1 MFEIVLSLSS
11 NSIDKA
17 IEEYYDTSFSGSTS
31 DSNSSSGNSSSGG
44 NTTDEEYTFGV
55 LEIPLEVFQEQYKT
69 KATSGSGAG
78 TSSAPS
84 STPLDEV
91 ETVYSCAVGIHSK
104 IDEKRL
110 ASLRSWYQIPNDL
123 NPRLAVRG
131 EWCCQSRF
139 GVSVY
144 EAYLLGG
151 LRLPLNFFVRKLLTR
166 LGLGICQF
174 NPNAWRLIVSM

>member
-1 MFEIVLSLSS
+1 MSEIVLSLYS

-17 IEEYYDTSFSGSTS
+17 IEEYHNTSFSGSTS
-31 DSNSSSGNSSSGG
+31 DSNSSSSSSNSSSGG

-55 LEIPLEVFQEQYKT
+55 LGILLEVFQEQYRT
-69 KATSGSGAG
+69 RAASRSGAG
-78 TSSAPS
+78 TSSAPL

-104 IDEKRL
+104 TDEKRL
-110 ASLRSWYQIPNDL
+110 ASFRSWYQIPDDL

-131 EWCCQSRF
+131 EWCCKSRF

-151 LRLPLNFFVRKLLTR
+151 LRLPLNFFARKLLTR

-174 NPNAWRLIVSM
+174 NPNA